1 MIFIKNISHIS
12 QHFTHMH
19 THTQMCMSVCVCVKC
34 HDHMTFYTL
43 HVCYYHLTLIY
54 SDSKLFYWHDCKKYN
69 IAKEYKCSWNKLE
82 YSAEI

>member
-1 MIFIKNISHIS
+1 MIFIKTFHTFHNI
-12 QHFTHMH
+12 FTHMH
-19 THTQMCMSVCVCVKC
+19 NTNVYVCVCVCVCVKC

-82 YSAEI
+82 N